1 MYNRHKWSMM
11 IFFLI
16 IFILSLSFEFK
27 VNKESVNNLI
37 TFFSIIFGFYLTASS
52 VLYGSK
58 FSLRL
63 SNEEDKLIN
72 TQTKLHTLKKYFHF
86 SSIVSII
93 STTML
98 VIIGML
104 NWTIDS
110 KIDSKESNNIFS
122 EIFVSFCLGLSAVN
136 IVLIFILLK
145 IFFNAFVEEV

>member
-37 TFFSIIFGFYLTASS
+37 TFFSIIFGFYLTVFS

-110 KIDSKESNNIFS
+110 KENNIFS